1 LPRVTRWVLRSA
13 LLFLRLFRLSIASL
27 IICAQILLEE
37 FYDQM
42 QPITAVKPYMVTA
55 GNHEANCD
63 NGGTSDSRNNTT
75 MNAKQTIRR
84 QYCNMTIRRPQY
96 SVYDISHI

>member
-1 LPRVTRWVLRSA
+1 VDADGSERERREGQESGAQVEVTSHA
-13 LLFLRLFRLSIASL
+13 
-27 IICAQILLEE
+27 
-37 FYDQM
+37 
-42 QPITAVKPYMVTA
+42 
-55 GNHEANCD
+55 
-63 NGGTSDSRNNTT
+63 T